1 MNALSDFNFKS
12 GTIFQELAFDLLTN
26 VFWIDDK
33 KFFVKQN
40 IILYKLSTQL
50 NYSNFNLHGFEIY
63 INLDKEHIFSRNIS
77 CLSKDNK

>member
-40 IILYKLSTQL
+40 MYFVQVVNTIEL
-50 NYSNFNLHGFEIY
+50 
-63 INLDKEHIFSRNIS
+63 
-77 CLSKDNK
+77 